1 MIKQYKILFMKITKQ
16 ILKDLL
22 KHKIIQITFKKKDGT
37 ERVMKCTLQEDLVPI
52 YEKKTERVKKQND
65 ETLAVWDLEK
75 DSFRSFKLDSL
86 IDYQIIEEGYEL

>member
-1 MIKQYKILFMKITKQ
+1 MKITKQ

>member
-1 MIKQYKILFMKITKQ
+1 MILTKDA
-16 ILKDLL
+16 LKDLL
-22 KHKIIQITFKKKDGT
+22 KRKVVKITFKKKDGT

-75 DSFRSFKLDSL
+75 DSFRSFKVDSV
-86 IDYQIIEEGYEL
+86 IDYRAIEEGYEL

>member
-1 MIKQYKILFMKITKQ
+1 MPTNKDT
-16 ILKDLL
+16 LKDLL
-22 KHKIIQITFKKKDGT
+22 KRKVVQITFKKKDGT

-75 DSFRSFKLDSL
+75 DSFRSFKVDSV
-86 IDYQIIEEGYEL
+86 IDYQSIEEGYEL

>member
-1 MIKQYKILFMKITKQ
+1 MTANKDT
-16 ILKDLL
+16 LKDLL
-22 KHKIIQITFKKKDGT
+22 KRKIVQITFKKKDGT

-75 DSFRSFKLDSL
+75 DSFRSFKLDSV
-86 IDYQIIEEGYEL
+86 IDYRTLEEGYEL